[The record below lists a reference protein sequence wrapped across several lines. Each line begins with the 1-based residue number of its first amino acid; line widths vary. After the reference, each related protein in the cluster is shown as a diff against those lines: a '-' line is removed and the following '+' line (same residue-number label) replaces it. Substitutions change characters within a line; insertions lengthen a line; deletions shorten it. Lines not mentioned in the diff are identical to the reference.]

1 MATAM
6 MNVMVSAIDASQ
18 PVNAAAQGRPHIS
31 TRGVAVDFTVNGRRQ
46 RVLQAIDLAIT
57 KGSFVS
63 LIGPS
68 GCGKSTL
75 LKVLAGLVTPSEGEV
90 AVAGLDPRDAAKRRM
105 IGLVFQDA
113 TLLPWKTA
121 IDNAAFLLQTADK
134 SMPRAQVLERAGAML
149 RLVGLEGAEDKRP
162 SQLSGGM
169 RQRVAIARAL
179 ALDPE
184 VLLMDEPFGALDA
197 ITREE
202 MTRSLLEI
210 WERTGKTIVLVT
222 HSIDEAVFLSS
233 DVHVMGAGSGRIIE
247 TLPITLS
254 HPRTEDSFDEPAFR
268 TAEARLRT
276 LLIESHRGKGST

>member
-1 MATAM
+1 M
-6 MNVMVSAIDASQ
+6 MNVMVSAVDASQ
-18 PVNAAAQGRPHIS
+18 PVNAAGEGSPHIS
-31 TRGVAVDFTVNGRRQ
+31 ARGIAVDFTVNGRPQ
-46 RVLQAIDLAIT
+46 RVLQGIDLAIG

-75 LKVLAGLVTPSEGEV
+75 LKVLAGLVTPSDGEV
-90 AVAGLDPRDAAKRRM
+90 TVAGLAPREAAKRRM

-134 SMPRAQVLERAGAML
+134 SIPRAQVLERAAAML

-202 MTRSLLEI
+202 MTRSLLDI

-233 DVHVMGAGSGRIIE
+233 DVHVMGAGTGRIIE

-254 HPRTEDSFDEPAFR
+254 HPRTDESFDEPAFR
-268 TAEARLRT
+268 AAEARLRT
-276 LLIESHRGKGST
+276 LLIESHRAKGST

>member
-1 MATAM
+1 MLTAAATAY
-6 MNVMVSAIDASQ
+6 A
-18 PVNAAAQGRPHIS
+18 GRLVETRPLAGGAPAHIS
-31 TRGVAVDFTVNGRRQ
+31 AKGISVDFALDGRRQ
-46 RVLQAIDLAIT
+46 RVLQDVDLAVP

-75 LKVLAGLVTPSEGEV
+75 LKVLAGLITPTEGEV
-90 AVAGLDPRDAAKRRM
+90 TIAGIPPQEAAKARM

-113 TLLPWKTA
+113 TLLPWKNS
-121 IDNAAFLLQTADK
+121 IENAAFLLMTADESIK
-134 SMPRAQVLERAGAML
+134 RPDAIDRAAAML
-149 RLVGLEGAEDKRP
+149 RLVGLKEADDKKRP

-202 MTRSLLEI
+202 MSQCLLDI

-222 HSIDEAVFLSS
+222 HSIDEAVFLSRV
-233 DVHVMGAGSGRIIE
+233 VHVMGTGPARIIE
-247 TLPITLS
+247 TLPIALP
-254 HPRTEDSFDEPAFR
+254 HPRTEDSHSEPAFAA
-268 TAEARLRT
+268 AEARLRS
-276 LLIESHRGKGST
+276 LLIESHRRGRA